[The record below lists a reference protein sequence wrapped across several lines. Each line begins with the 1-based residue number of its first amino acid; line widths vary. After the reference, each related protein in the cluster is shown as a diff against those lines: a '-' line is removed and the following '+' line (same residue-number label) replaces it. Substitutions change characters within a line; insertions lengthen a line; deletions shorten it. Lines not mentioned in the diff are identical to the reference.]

1 MSAARNHEPDR
12 REFLVAAEEAG
23 ARLDRYLAARLPEL
37 SRTRIQELIEEGLVR
52 VAGVVPKR
60 SHRVEAGE
68 TIEIELVARQPLEAL
83 PEALPLEIIYEDED
97 VLAVNKPAGMVVHPA
112 AGTPRGTLVNAL
124 VARFGELS
132 RVGGALRPGI
142 VHRLDK
148 GTSGVLL
155 VARNDRAHAALAR
168 QFRER
173 RVEKTY
179 LALVHREIKTDA
191 GRITLPVA
199 RDLRRRTRMTARPAA
214 RIAGRAAETA
224 WRVLARL
231 DGFTLVEL
239 GLRTGRT
246 HQIRVHLAALG
257 HPVVGDTT
265 YGAPRS
271 PLVAGRRFPPL
282 GRLFLHAARIRFSQ
296 PRTGEPVE
304 VRAPVAP
311 ELRAYLDDLA
321 RALGIARER
330 VDVPLGP
337 YL

>member
-1 MSAARNHEPDR
+1 MPDVREPESVR
-12 REFLVAAEEAG
+12 RDFLVDAEQAG
-23 ARLDRYLAARLPEL
+23 ARLDRYLAAQLPEL
-37 SRTRIQELIEEGLVR
+37 SRTRIQELIHQGRVR
-52 VAGVVPKR
+52 VEGVVPKR
-60 SHRVEAGE
+60 SHRVAAGE
-68 TIEIELVARQPLEAL
+68 AIEVELVARPAPAAL
-83 PEALPLEIIYEDED
+83 PEALPLDILYEDED

-112 AGTPRGTLVNAL
+112 AGAPRGTVVNAL

-132 RVGGALRPGI
+132 RLGGALRPGI

-155 VARNDRAHAALAR
+155 VARTDGAHAALAR

-173 RVEKTY
+173 GVEKTY
-179 LALVHREIKTDA
+179 LALVHGEMKADA

-199 RDLRRRTRMTARPAA
+199 RDLRRRTRMTAR
-214 RIAGRAAETA
+214 RRSGRAAETA

-231 DGFTLVEL
+231 DRFTLLEV

-271 PLVAGRRFPPL
+271 PRAAGRTLPGL
-282 GRLFLHAARIRFSQ
+282 ARLFLHAARVRFSH
-296 PRTGEPVE
+296 PRTAEPVE
-304 VRAPVAP
+304 VRAPFP
-311 ELRAYLDDLA
+311 PDLRGYLVELA
-321 RALGIARER
+321 RALGIGSER
-330 VDVPLGP
+330 IDAALRP